1 MLSTLQ
7 IYVCFYR
14 TRSATREDKSLMTY
28 LEVSPG
34 SAWLDNCYEAEGPL
48 YQCTLSLLLLT
59 PARWKSHRLTHLNRL
74 LVLAHQRFVS
84 PSATTKTIMEP
95 SAKDY
100 AIYKNIL
107 IFFGLVD
114 SIYANFFKVG
124 SNFKSF

>member
-1 MLSTLQ
+1 
-7 IYVCFYR
+7 
-14 TRSATREDKSLMTY
+14 MTY

-74 LVLAHQRFVS
+74 LVLAHQRYVS

-100 AIYKNIL
+100 PIYKNIL

-114 SIYANFFKVG
+114 SIYANFFKVRMILIII
-124 SNFKSF
+124 NYVQQLRLFA